1 MLSIVL
7 VLWITSRL
15 EKYLKD
21 TYGITVYQEQVM
33 LLSRLLAD
41 FTRGESDALRKAMGK
56 KKKDIVD
63 AMKPKFIEGGV
74 RNGHDPKILEKIWGD
89 WEKFASY
96 AFNKSHAACYSWVA
110 YQTAYLKAHYPAE
123 FMAALL
129 TRRKDDIKEITKLL
143 DECKSLKI
151 EVLGPDVN
159 ESQPNFG
166 VNSKSQ
172 IRFGLMAIKGLGEAA
187 AESIVKEREENGPYK
202 DLFDFV
208 QRVPMSAVK
217 RSGMECLALSGAFDA
232 FKEQIKREQFFAIN
246 AKGEVFL
253 DTLTRYG
260 NSYQQSMMEAQFS
273 LFGADMV
280 EVSTPPIPAAE
291 SWGTLERLNKERELV
306 GIYLSGHPLDEYA
319 VIVRDVCT
327 MHAADLEDPSEFVD
341 CDFTLGGIVTAV
353 KTGISKRGSG
363 YGIVTIE
370 DYSGQGE
377 LALFGQDWPKWGG
390 YMMVGSTLF
399 IKGRVQPGRYDASR
413 VQIGIGEIL
422 YLDDVKD
429 DLIQKIT
436 IHLKTDALTDELVMA
451 LGETLKKEPGK
462 VTVEFM
468 FHNSDG
474 STLSMKPAELKIKAT
489 RTLMDFLRGQ
499 DGVEYAIND

>member
-1 MLSIVL
+1 
-7 VLWITSRL
+7 
-15 EKYLKD
+15 
-21 TYGITVYQEQVM
+21 
-33 LLSRLLAD
+33 
-41 FTRGESDALRKAMGK
+41 
-56 KKKDIVD
+56 
-63 AMKPKFIEGGV
+63 
-74 RNGHDPKILEKIWGD
+74 
-89 WEKFASY
+89 
-96 AFNKSHAACYSWVA
+96 VA

-232 FKEQIKREQFFAIN
+232 FKEQIRREQFFAIN